1 MTQTHADIS
10 PLPQVTECEIF
21 LSLVV
26 RLLEPDKPVWQRAVA
41 LEVIHRL
48 SVQEDI
54 ITSFCTSYDMKP
66 HSTKIVQVAFDVIRE
81 PRAIC

>member
-1 MTQTHADIS
+1 M
-10 PLPQVTECEIF
+10 TECEIF

-41 LEVIHRL
+41 LEVIHKLAVRD
-48 SVQEDI
+48 DI

-66 HSTKIVQVAFDVIRE
+66 HSTKIVQVR
-81 PRAIC
+81 PRAAALLPSPPPRAELGGSCTR